1 MGGAY
6 DPTRTRQVGSGV
18 GKQREFIGEGKE
30 RVMATADFEVKQL
43 LKAYRKGLISDE
55 LFAAEMAELT
65 NGAQPGQAQYTYND
79 KPVDSEREMIM
90 QLLDEFRCREN
101 FAAEY
106 LSRWIEVSDQEC
118 ARGGLR
124 AVQQREAYHARIL
137 EDRLRELGG
146 IPQCTVSAERRE
158 NDLAF
163 YASKEKNDA
172 EKLLA
177 LSSRITDPAQALK
190 YITSVIDQIQDDQQS
205 KELLRS
211 LVQDEMSSITWFKEA
226 CAVLNP
232 AQ

>member
-1 MGGAY
+1 
-6 DPTRTRQVGSGV
+6 
-18 GKQREFIGEGKE
+18 
-30 RVMATADFEVKQL
+30 MATQQTTQDFAVRQL

-55 LFAAEMAELT
+55 LFEAQIKELT
-65 NGAQPGQAQYTYND
+65 NGAPNGRAQYTYNG
-79 KPVDSEREMIM
+79 KPVGSEPEMIM

-106 LSRWIEVSDQEC
+106 FNRWIAVSDQEC

-124 AVQQREAYHARIL
+124 VIQQREAYHAQVL
-137 EDRLRELGG
+137 EARLRELGG
-146 IPQCTVSAERRE
+146 IPQCTVPAERRDK
-158 NDLAF
+158 DLAF
-163 YASKEKNDA
+163 YGSAEKTDA

-177 LSSRITDPAQALK
+177 LTSRITDPAQTLK
-190 YITSVIDQIQDDQQS
+190 YITDVIDQIREDQQS

-211 LVQDEMSSITWFKEA
+211 LVQDELSSITWLKEA

>member
-1 MGGAY
+1 
-6 DPTRTRQVGSGV
+6 
-18 GKQREFIGEGKE
+18 
-30 RVMATADFEVKQL
+30 MATVDYEVKQL

-55 LFAAEMAELT
+55 LFEAQVTELAKGGQ
-65 NGAQPGQAQYTYND
+65 NGQPQYTYND
-79 KPVDSEREMIM
+79 QPVGSEREMIM
-90 QLLDEFRCREN
+90 QVLDEFRCREN

-106 LSRWIEVSDQEC
+106 LNRWIDVSDQEC

-124 AVQQREAYHARIL
+124 VVQQREAYHAQVL

-158 NDLAF
+158 KDLAL
-163 YASKEKNDA
+163 YASTDKTDA

-177 LSSRITDPAQALK
+177 ATSRITDPAEILK
-190 YITSVIDQIQDDQQS
+190 YITSVIDQIQEDQQS

-211 LVQDEMSSITWFKEA
+211 LVQDEMSSITWLKEA
-226 CAVLNP
+226 CALLNP